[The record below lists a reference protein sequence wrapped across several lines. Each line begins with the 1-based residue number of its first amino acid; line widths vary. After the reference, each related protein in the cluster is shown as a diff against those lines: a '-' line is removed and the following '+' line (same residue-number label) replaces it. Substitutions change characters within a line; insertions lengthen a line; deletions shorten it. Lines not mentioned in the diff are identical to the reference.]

1 MNRID
6 RLSAILIQLQSKRI
20 VTAKEI
26 AERFEISIR
35 TVYRDIRALESGG
48 VPIASEAGVGYSLVE
63 GYHLPPVMFTDKE
76 AGAILLGSKLLEQF
90 TDKAIKTEFE
100 SALYKIQAVLKSTG
114 KEHLENLVE
123 KIKVLGFYAPPPQES
138 GFLLYIQ
145 EALSAQKEISI
156 EYLSNKKNELT
167 KRKVEPIGLCHY
179 GGGWHLIGYCQLRNG
194 YRDFRTNRIK
204 TLEIIDKKIS
214 KANHPNLSEY
224 FDEIQRKLDFEEIII
239 KVKSKTRRLME
250 DQVYY
255 MGLIKQVENE
265 GWVQLHFMINN
276 LEAFA
281 RWIIMYGK
289 HIEIIKP
296 APLKIHVKKLVKDLQ
311 QHYS

>member
-20 VTAKEI
+20 VTAREI
-26 AERFEISIR
+26 AERFEISLR

-48 VPIASEAGVGYSLVE
+48 VPIASEAGVGYSLVP

-90 TDKAIKTEFE
+90 ADKAIKTEFE
-100 SALYKIQAVLKSTG
+100 SALYKIQAVLKSSG
-114 KEHLENLVE
+114 KEHLENLNE
-123 KIKVLGFYAPPPQES
+123 KIKVMGFYGPPPQES
-138 GFLLYIQ
+138 GFLLNIQ
-145 EALSAQKEISI
+145 EALSKHREISI

-167 KRKVEPIGLCHY
+167 SRIIEPIGLCHY
-179 GGGWHLIGYCQLRNG
+179 GSGWHLIAFCQLRNG

-204 TLEIIDKKIS
+204 QLEILDKKVA
-214 KANHPNLSEY
+214 KDNHPNLSEY
-224 FDEIQRKLDFEEIII
+224 FDSLQEALDFREIVL
-239 KVKSKTRRLME
+239 KVNSATRRIME

-255 MGLIKQVENE
+255 MGLVNEKENKND
-265 GWVQLHFMINN
+265 VQLHFMINN
-276 LEAFA
+276 LNAFA

-289 HIEIIKP
+289 SIEILRP
-296 APLKIHVKKLVKDLQ
+296 EFLKKEVKKLVNELLK
-311 QHYS
+311 HYS